1 MSKSTLT
8 LFKHWHCPGA
18 SLVLLRSEYIS
29 HLYAGDNQ
37 RIDLAHEIISCYTAK
52 TKNDTFNGGFVGE
65 KLFSPFLALNSVL
78 ALQMAWLGLFSLHKF
93 PTTNDTSVE
102 LQMHCNPGL
111 GPQPTELQCHGVG
124 IWAHDLPA
132 LLYFTK
138 LGRSWGTVVD
148 HLPWVQQVADSV
160 TKG

>member
-1 MSKSTLT
+1 MQQRQKMTHLT
-8 LFKHWHCPGA
+8 E
-18 SLVLLRSEYIS
+18 VLWVKNFFPRS
-29 HLYAGDNQ
+29 
-37 RIDLAHEIISCYTAK
+37 
-52 TKNDTFNGGFVGE
+52 
-65 KLFSPFLALNSVL
+65 ALNSVL

-138 LGRSWGTVVD
+138 LG
-148 HLPWVQQVADSV
+148 
-160 TKG
+160 

>member
-1 MSKSTLT
+1 MQQRQKMTHLT
-8 LFKHWHCPGA
+8 E
-18 SLVLLRSEYIS
+18 VLWVKNFFPRS
-29 HLYAGDNQ
+29 
-37 RIDLAHEIISCYTAK
+37 
-52 TKNDTFNGGFVGE
+52 
-65 KLFSPFLALNSVL
+65 ALNSVL

-102 LQMHCNPGL
+102 LHCNPGL

-138 LGRSWGTVVD
+138 LG
-148 HLPWVQQVADSV
+148 
-160 TKG
+160 